1 MDQDF
6 KTIAEKWVNENLGN
20 DKSEVVA
27 VSKAELDR
35 LNWTA
40 TMATD
45 ILNRVLNKYAEF
57 VRQAISFFDDEV
69 TVTLEKEDIFL
80 NYVDSLNETMV
91 VAESFL
97 EELDS

>member
-1 MDQDF
+1 MNSATNIGD
-6 KTIAEKWVNENLGN
+6 

-27 VSKAELDR
+27 VSRAELDR

-45 ILNRVLNKYAEF
+45 ILNRVLDKYAEF
-57 VRQAISFFDDEV
+57 VRQSISFLDNEV
-69 TVTLEKEDIFL
+69 TIAVEKEDIFL
-80 NYVDSLNETMV
+80 NYLDQLNETMV
-91 VAESFL
+91 AAESFL